1 LFMTKRPDTDSL
13 PIRTQEE
20 RALDIEI
27 LIVDDDRPI
36 ADLLKDALSGA
47 ERRVDVC
54 YEGLSAIEK
63 IQEKNYDLIIVDL
76 VMPRV
81 DGLELLRYAKGIK
94 PDVIVIIITGHA
106 SLETAISAIRE
117 GAYNYIRKP
126 FKLEELQVSVDNA
139 IEKIR
144 LNRENQSLL
153 KRLNEA
159 YKELTELKNQAGPKE
174 RIASIN
180 FFSSNMPSLHY
191 FCEDNSPSH
200 NFVNRLGALS
210 SLKEKGLLT
219 DREFTA
225 FKGHLLKIL
234 DDAK

>member
-1 LFMTKRPDTDSL
+1 MFMTKRPDTDSL

-126 FKLEELQVSVDNA
+126 FKL
-139 IEKIR
+139 
-144 LNRENQSLL
+144 
-153 KRLNEA
+153 
-159 YKELTELKNQAGPKE
+159 
-174 RIASIN
+174 
-180 FFSSNMPSLHY
+180 
-191 FCEDNSPSH
+191 
-200 NFVNRLGALS
+200 
-210 SLKEKGLLT
+210 
-219 DREFTA
+219 
-225 FKGHLLKIL
+225 
-234 DDAK
+234 